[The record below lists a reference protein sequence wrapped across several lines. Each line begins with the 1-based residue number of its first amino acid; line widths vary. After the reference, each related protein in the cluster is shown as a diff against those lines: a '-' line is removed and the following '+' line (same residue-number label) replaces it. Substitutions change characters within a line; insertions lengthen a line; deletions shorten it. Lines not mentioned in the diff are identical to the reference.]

1 MKMKKQTIITLIGV
15 SLLLFSCK
23 KSENS
28 DNIKIGDQWWASK
41 NLNTSVFR
49 NGDVIKEAKSNEEW
63 VIAANANEPA
73 WCYYGNNPENGKK
86 NGKLYNW
93 FAVSDKRG
101 IAPIGWHVASDTDW
115 SVLIN
120 TLGGE
125 KNAPTR
131 MKSTSDWED
140 SSNGTNI
147 SGFSAFP
154 AGYRNFNGAFGYFI
168 TNAYWWCSTE
178 ADSANALYRNIY
190 YFTNV
195 VTRDIDK
202 KQVGFSVRCIKD

>member
-1 MKMKKQTIITLIGV
+1 MKKLTIITLIGA

-23 KSENS
+23 NPENS
-28 DNIKIGDQWWASK
+28 DKIKIGDQWWSAK

-49 NGDVIKEAKSNEEW
+49 NGDVIKEAKTNDEW
-63 VIAANANEPA
+63 VKAGSANEPA
-73 WCYYGNNPENGKK
+73 WCYYGNNPENSKD
-86 NGKLYNW
+86 NGRLYNW
-93 FAVSDKRG
+93 FAVNDSRG
-101 IAPIGWHVASDTDW
+101 LAPVGWHVASDTEW
-115 SVLIN
+115 AVLIN

-125 KNAPTR
+125 KNAPTK
-131 MKSTSDWED
+131 MKSTTGWED
-140 SSNGTNI
+140 SFSGTNI

-154 AGYRNFNGAFGYFI
+154 SGYRNFNGAFGYFI
-168 TNAYWWCSTE
+168 TNAYWWSSTE
-178 ADSANALYRNIY
+178 ADSVNALYHNIY

>member
-1 MKMKKQTIITLIGV
+1 MNMKKMTFIILIGA
-15 SLLLFSCK
+15 SMLLFSCT

-28 DNIKIGDQWWASK
+28 EKVKIGDQWWAAK

-49 NGDVIKEAKSNEEW
+49 NGDVIKEAKSNDEW
-63 VIAANANEPA
+63 VKAGNDNKPA
-73 WCYYGNNPENGKK
+73 WCYYGNNQENSKE

-93 FAVSDKRG
+93 FAVNDQRG
-101 IAPIGWHVASDTDW
+101 IAPVGWHVASDTEW
-115 SVLIN
+115 ALLIS
-120 TLGGE
+120 TLGGD
-125 KNAPTR
+125 KNAPTK
-131 MKSTSDWED
+131 MKSTSGWED

-154 AGYRNFNGAFGYFI
+154 SGYRNFNGAFGYFV
-168 TNAYWWCSTE
+168 TNAYWWSSTE
-178 ADSANALYRNIY
+178 ADSIHAVYHNIY

-195 VTRDIDK
+195 LTRDIDK